1 MKLEL
6 KKTIKETKYNLSNP
20 PFQKK
25 NNKQHTTSFFIIAL
39 KIRDHLL
46 VSFFESWWICCHA
59 ELGSKHLTVLT
70 FQQNPGG
77 CWSQASPMETAVFSK
92 LDDVVYDEIENNSA
106 KNIVLFSYLKF
117 IFPSQGQQ
125 FLKSLCN
132 WKAK

>member
-1 MKLEL
+1 
-6 KKTIKETKYNLSNP
+6 
-20 PFQKK
+20 
-25 NNKQHTTSFFIIAL
+25 
-39 KIRDHLL
+39 
-46 VSFFESWWICCHA
+46 
-59 ELGSKHLTVLT
+59 
-70 FQQNPGG
+70 
-77 CWSQASPMETAVFSK
+77 METAVFSK